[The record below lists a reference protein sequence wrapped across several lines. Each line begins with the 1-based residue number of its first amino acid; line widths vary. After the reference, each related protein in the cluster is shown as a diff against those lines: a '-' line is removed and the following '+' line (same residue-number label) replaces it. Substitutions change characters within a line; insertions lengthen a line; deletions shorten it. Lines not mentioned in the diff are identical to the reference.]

1 MTLVCFIVE
10 QDQAILRGGMAVG
23 LLVTTRHRYDE
34 GPPGL
39 RPPARRGSRHQEVLR
54 WTQG

>member
-1 MTLVCFIVE
+1 MILVCFIVK
-10 QDQAILRGGMAVG
+10 QHQVILRGGVVVG
-23 LLVTTRHRYDE
+23 PLVTTRLPYDE